1 MQIAP
6 FNTAECGGTL
16 VDHETAGYASTSA
29 RKKVRRGKGNKFYL
43 ILLLWK
49 VEGWQRT
56 TRRHALSWTSSSAP
70 RCLHHAQPVAD
81 QTWRERE
88 GKGGEKKK
96 KLRTREPSSTLFYY
110 IQLRSRS
117 ALPLLTVAETN
128 PNPNPRSS
136 SENLQPL

>member
-6 FNTAECGGTL
+6 FNTAECGGTF

-88 GKGGEKKK
+88 GKGGREKKK
-96 KLRTREPSSTLFYY
+96 TSNQRAQFYTFLLHDTDQYAVPTAFAKRLTTLD
-110 IQLRSRS
+110 RR
-117 ALPLLTVAETN
+117 
-128 PNPNPRSS
+128 
-136 SENLQPL
+136 